1 MIRQKLIDNKVG
13 QGAFRWR
20 SHEISRIEGLSD
32 AVFGFAITLLVVSL
46 EVPKTFSELSHLM
59 SGFGAFAISFLLLF
73 LVWFNQHKFFRRYG
87 LQDATTVWL
96 NAALLFVV
104 LFYVYPLKFLFTFLV
119 DRFTGGHGEIRLPN
133 GNVEQMIESDQQ
145 MGSLMLI
152 FGLGYF
158 AVFAVFVLLHLH
170 AYRKRESL
178 ELTDVERFDTLSSIQ
193 ESSLNCGIALVSICI
208 VLFAGSRYS
217 GFAGMFYMVTGVV
230 MGIHGYVMGS
240 RREKLVKR
248 LSPRGADSTSSPA
261 SLEPEPVSE

>member
-1 MIRQKLIDNKVG
+1 MIRQKLIENKIG

-20 SHEISRIEGLSD
+20 SHEVSRIEGLSD

-46 EVPKTFSELSHLM
+46 EVPKTFTELSALM
-59 SGFGAFAISFLLLF
+59 NGFGAFAISFMLLF

-133 GNVEQMIESDQQ
+133 GNVEEMIQNNEQ
-145 MGSLMLI
+145 MGTLMLI

-170 AYRKRESL
+170 AYRKREAL
-178 ELTDVERFDTLSSIQ
+178 QLTDIERFDTISSIQ
-193 ESSLNCGIALVSICI
+193 ESGLNCGIALVSICI
-208 VLFAGSRYS
+208 VVFAGARFS
-217 GFAGMFYMVTGVV
+217 GLAGVTYMLTGVV
-230 MGIHGYVMGS
+230 MAVHGFIMGA
-240 RREKLVKR
+240 RRKKLEEQLGDQALDV
-248 LSPRGADSTSSPA
+248 A
-261 SLEPEPVSE
+261 

>member
-1 MIRQKLIDNKVG
+1 MIRQKLIEKKIG
-13 QGAFRWR
+13 EGAFRWR
-20 SHEISRIEGLSD
+20 SNEISRIEGLSD

-59 SGFGAFAISFLLLF
+59 SGFGAFAISFMLLF

-96 NAALLFVV
+96 NAALLFVI

-119 DRFTGGHGEIRLPN
+119 DRFTGGHGEIRLAN

-152 FGLGYF
+152 FGIGYF

-170 AYRKRESL
+170 AYRKRVAL
-178 ELTDVERFDTLSSIQ
+178 ELTELERFDTISSIQ
-193 ESSLNCGIALVSICI
+193 ESALNCAIALVSMCI
-208 VLFAGSRYS
+208 VLFAGARYS
-217 GFAGMFYMVTGVV
+217 GLAGITYMLTGIVI
-230 MGIHGYVMGS
+230 GIHGFVMGS
-240 RREKLVKR
+240 RRQKLAKR
-248 LSPRGADSTSSPA
+248 LEPLDEAPPTA
-261 SLEPEPVSE
+261 MLEPEPVND